1 MKCQHCKYPNEE
13 GWFYCKDCGK
23 RASESAFTT
32 NMYMGSD
39 IGGRSDIEFST
50 IDSETHIKNLEK
62 ERNKKSQDFWKE
74 KVNASR

>member
-23 RASESAFTT
+23 RANESAFTT

-39 IGGRSDIEFST
+39 IGRRSDIEFST
-50 IDSETHIKNLEK
+50 IDSETHMNNMLK
-62 ERNKKSQDFWKE
+62 ESSGIQVKFWKE
-74 KVNASR
+74 KINALR